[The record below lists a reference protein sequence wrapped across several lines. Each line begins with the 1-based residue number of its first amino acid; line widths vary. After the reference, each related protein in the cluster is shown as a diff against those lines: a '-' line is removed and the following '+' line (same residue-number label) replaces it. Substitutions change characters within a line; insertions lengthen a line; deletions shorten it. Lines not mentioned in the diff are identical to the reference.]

1 MSKAFKYLREE
12 LYKISNID
20 FDDDINYVDNIIE
33 FFKNINY
40 LRLASEEEILTYF
53 KSIFYADKNLG
64 LKLLIFT
71 RDKKNGLGER
81 RIFRTILKYLGE
93 NESNILINN
102 LNLISIY
109 GRWDDYYS
117 LFETPLENSVI
128 NIFKNQIKR
137 DLSSNYPST
146 LGKWLKSE
154 NASSINTKALARKTR
169 LLLGYSSKEY
179 RNLLTDLRK
188 KLNLI
193 ENNIRISNYRNINY
207 RNLSP
212 SVLIR
217 YRKAFLRNDIENYI
231 NNTNINK
238 IKILENIDKIFY
250 IYNKENIKYFIENNN
265 IGNFKKIYIK
275 ENLNNLINNEIIT
288 TIQSNGNFEDTFI
301 INGIEKKEGDRNYK
315 DIKVLI
321 KLLLLYKKINLN
333 AFKNYYMYFNKI
345 PKFKKI
351 NEENI
356 IFEIENLFLNYTNDN
371 IDLNNGLDLLLFTLI
386 KRNIKHNLI
395 PKSVLFIY
403 NSANQISPI
412 KTKEILE
419 KWLKAG
425 YEMPKIKIWNLN
437 NFNKDFYIEN
447 SNGYTN
453 IYGYNKNMWK
463 FLIEGKE
470 INHYKILLEKFKDIN
485 YEINMI

>member
-1 MSKAFKYLREE
+1 MEVIMSKAFKYLREE

-53 KSIFYADKNLG
+53 KSIF
-64 LKLLIFT
+64 
-71 RDKKNGLGER
+71 
-81 RIFRTILKYLGE
+81 RTILKYLGK

-154 NASSINTKALARKTR
+154 NASSKNTKALARKTR
-169 LLLGYSSKEY
+169 LLLGYSSKDY

-231 NNTNINK
+231 NNMNINK

-250 IYNKENIKYFIENNN
+250 IHNKGNIKYFIENNN
-265 IGNFKKIYIK
+265 INNFKNIYIK
-275 ENLNNLINNEIIT
+275 ENFNNLINDEIIKT
-288 TIQSNGNFEDTFI
+288 VRSSENFEDTFI
-301 INGIEKKEGDRNYK
+301 INGIEKKEADRNYK

-321 KLLLLYKKINLN
+321 KILLLYKKMNLN

-425 YEMPKIKIWNLN
+425 YEIPKIKFWNLN